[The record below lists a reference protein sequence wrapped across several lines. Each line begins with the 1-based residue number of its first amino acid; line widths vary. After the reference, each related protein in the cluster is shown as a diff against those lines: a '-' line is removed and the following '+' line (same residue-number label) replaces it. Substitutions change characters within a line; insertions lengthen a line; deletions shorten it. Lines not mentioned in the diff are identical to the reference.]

1 MNLISISRFRRLSGV
16 LAMASFA
23 LAAVLTNGCH
33 SHEDSATMKEAR
45 ALNEETNEVG
55 RKFHTRLELIREDI
69 QAQLD
74 GDAQGTEELF
84 KRVLVKLD
92 DLDARY
98 ETWMSNQVLLPGAT
112 CNHDHADGEHHHHH
126 ETSLDELSDE
136 DHLALQ
142 KAIREELDGLVNEL
156 NSLKP

>member
-1 MNLISISRFRRLSGV
+1 MNLISISRLRRLSGALALASLALTAV
-16 LAMASFA
+16 LA
-23 LAAVLTNGCH
+23 TGCH
-33 SHEDSATMKEAR
+33 SHEDSATIKEAR
-45 ALNEETNEVG
+45 ALNDETNEVG

-74 GDAQGTEELF
+74 GDAQGMEELF

-136 DHLALQ
+136 DQLALQ

>member
-1 MNLISISRFRRLSGV
+1 MNTTFISSKRIALSAWV
-16 LAMASFA
+16 WA
-23 LAAVLTNGCH
+23 LVALLVATSWGCH
-33 SHEDSATMKEAR
+33 SHEDSPTMKEAR
-45 ALNEETNEVG
+45 TLNAETNEVG
-55 RKFHTRLELIREDI
+55 RQFHTRLDLIREDI
-69 QAQLD
+69 QAQLQ
-74 GDAQGTEELF
+74 GDLEGKEEMF
-84 KRVLVKLD
+84 RRVLSTLN

-142 KAIREELDGLVNEL
+142 KAIRAELDGLVNEL

>member
-1 MNLISISRFRRLSGV
+1 MNLISISRLRRLSGA
-16 LAMASFA
+16 LAMASLA
-23 LAAVLTNGCH
+23 LVSVLTAGCH

-45 ALNEETNEVG
+45 ALNEETSEVG
-55 RKFHTRLELIREDI
+55 RKFHTRLGLIREDI

-84 KRVLVKLD
+84 ERVLAELD

-126 ETSLDELSDE
+126 ETSLDELSDD

-142 KAIREELDGLVNEL
+142 KAIRDELDGLVNEL

>member
-1 MNLISISRFRRLSGV
+1 MNLISISRLRRLSGA
-16 LAMASFA
+16 LALASLA
-23 LAAVLTNGCH
+23 LAAVLATGCH

-45 ALNEETNEVG
+45 ALNDETNEVG

-84 KRVLVKLD
+84 KRVLAELD

-126 ETSLDELSDE
+126 ETSLDELSDD

-142 KAIREELDGLVNEL
+142 KAIRDELAGLVNEL

>member
-1 MNLISISRFRRLSGV
+1 MNLISISRLRRLSGA
-16 LAMASFA
+16 LAMASLDLA
-23 LAAVLTNGCH
+23 LVVTTGCH
-33 SHEDSATMKEAR
+33 SHEDSPTLKEAR

-55 RKFHTRLELIREDI
+55 RKFHERLEMIREDI

-84 KRVLVKLD
+84 QRVLVKLE

-126 ETSLDELSDE
+126 ETSLDELSDQ

>member
-23 LAAVLTNGCH
+23 LAALLTNGCH

-98 ETWMSNQVLLPGAT
+98 
-112 CNHDHADGEHHHHH
+112 
-126 ETSLDELSDE
+126 
-136 DHLALQ
+136 
-142 KAIREELDGLVNEL
+142 
-156 NSLKP
+156 